1 MYDVLQSYFIRLC
14 QPKVI
19 ISEHTLPAQELMRK
33 PKTQALVK
41 CASENRTWAPG
52 NRWSTQVAYTITKQ
66 YIPPGHH
73 LGEHH
78 RCGRAAN
85 TKDVLSKLQSLTSCK
100 GPSHWSPAL
109 VHYCN
114 ESCSPS
120 ETGEIF
126 QEGPEATKQG
136 PK

>member
-1 MYDVLQSYFIRLC
+1 MS
-14 QPKVI
+14 
-19 ISEHTLPAQELMRK
+19 K

-41 CASENRTWAPG
+41 GASENKQNMGSREQVVYASSLHHHETIHTTRT
-52 NRWSTQVAYTITKQ
+52 
-66 YIPPGHH
+66 PPWGTP
-73 LGEHH
+73 
-78 RCGRAAN
+78 RRGRAAN

-120 ETGEIF
+120 ETEEIF